1 MKSINS
7 QCLDSGLPVFTTELF
22 CHNLTDEQELLGNL
36 IELEQEFNRTS
47 KVAIV
52 HEENLRFYKNFD
64 SRFIKLINSNIDKCV
79 IFAEGK
85 DETFPFPFRQHN
97 SFCIDLQQRN
107 KHIEKINH
115 DHKTKDLLV
124 LVGRNDVNRINLVK
138 NLERLGLLGNSFVSV
153 NSPGQPY
160 NCVYKLEEDHADIHK
175 DFYKFCQTPFLPHY
189 SKSKLSV
196 VMETIMVEESYQL
209 SEAIYNPIITEHP
222 FVVLGPVGYLD
233 FLRSH
238 GYVTFDHWIDESY
251 DKEQDINKRISMIA
265 NVCDDFLKIDTKKFY
280 KDTEGVRARNR
291 EKFYSTKPIF
301 L

>member
-22 CHNLTDEQELLGNL
+22 CHNLTDKQELLGNL

-52 HEENLRFYKNFD
+52 HKENLRFYKNFD

-124 LVGRNDVNRINLVK
+124 LVGRNDINRINLVK